1 MKALR
6 LSSLNGPSSLELTDL
21 PAEPELDPLFAGHD
35 PVVIE
40 VHAAGVAFPE
50 LLQTYGK
57 YQHAAAL
64 PFVPGGEV
72 SGVVISAPAG
82 GSVQPGQRV
91 VGFTQSGGFAQT
103 AVAPAMLTFP
113 MHPAFD
119 FAQGAGYLMNYHT
132 AYFSLVTRGGLQ
144 PGEWVA
150 VHGAAGGVGTA
161 TIQVAKGLGARV
173 IAVVSDS
180 AKGAVA
186 REMGADVV
194 VRSDGPWKDEII
206 EASSGGVDM
215 TIDPVG
221 GDRALDIMRSLR
233 EGGRWVVV
241 GFAGGG
247 IPEIKVNRLLL
258 RNLSAIGA
266 GWGAFAFTRPALS
279 AQIDAALQ
287 PLIDSGHVAPY
298 VTARFALADGPAA
311 LVHLEERKALG
322 KIVIEVRPPIA

>member
-1 MKALR
+1 MKALQ
-6 LSSLNGPSSLELTDL
+6 LVALNGPGSLVLTDIDAA
-21 PAEPELDPLFAGHD
+21 PMIDPLFTGHE

-57 YQHAAAL
+57 YQHSAPV

-72 SGVVISAPAG
+72 SGIVLEAPPGAL
-82 GSVQPGQRV
+82 VRPGQRV
-91 VGFTQSGGFAQT
+91 VAFTQSGGFAET
-103 AVAPAMLTFP
+103 VVAPVMLTFP

-144 PGEWVA
+144 AGEWVA

-161 TIQVAKGLGARV
+161 TIQVAKGLGAQV
-173 IAVVSDS
+173 IAVVSDD
-180 AKGAVA
+180 AKESIA
-186 REMGADVV
+186 RRMGADVV
-194 VRSDGPWKDEII
+194 VRSDGPWKDEVV
-206 EASSGGVDM
+206 EASGGGVDM
-215 TIDPVG
+215 VIDPVG
-221 GDRALDIMRSLR
+221 GDRALDILRSLR

-279 AQIDAALQ
+279 AQIDTALNS
-287 PLIDSGHVAPY
+287 LIDSGHVRPP
-298 VTARFALADGPAA
+298 VTARFPLADGAAA

-322 KIVIEVRPPIA
+322 KVVIEVRSPA

>member
-1 MKALR
+1 MKALQ
-6 LSSLNGPSSLELTDL
+6 LTALDGPSSLRLVETPDV
-21 PAEPELDPLFAGHD
+21 PTLDAIFAGQD
-35 PVVIE
+35 PVMIE

-57 YQHAAAL
+57 YQHSAPL

-72 SGVVISAPAG
+72 SGVVLQAPRGAH
-82 GSVQPGQRV
+82 VRAGQRV
-91 VGFTQSGGFAQT
+91 VAFTQSGGFAER
-103 AVAPAMLTFP
+103 AAAPTMLAFP
-113 MHPAFD
+113 MHEAFD

-144 PGEWVA
+144 AGEWVA

-161 TIQVAKGLGARV
+161 SIQVAKGLGARV
-173 IAVVSDS
+173 IAVVSDE
-180 AKGAVA
+180 AKEQVA
-186 REMGADVV
+186 RAMGADVV
-194 VRSDGPWKDEII
+194 VRSDGPWKDEVI
-206 EASSGGVDM
+206 EASAGGVDL

-221 GDRALDIMRSLR
+221 GDRAIDILRSLR

-266 GWGAFAFTRPALS
+266 GWGAYAFTRPELS
-279 AQIDAALQ
+279 KEIDDALQ
-287 PLIDSGHVAPY
+287 PLIDSGHVRPFVSAH
-298 VTARFALADGPAA
+298 FDLADGAAA
-311 LVHLEERKALG
+311 LRHLEQRQALG
-322 KIVIEVRPPIA
+322 KVVLDVR